1 MSKSVF
7 DFVGFFAHRFSRL
20 GLINKKNIYNFINK
34 SDINAMP
41 EDRLIFFYFKLK
53 QTPFLK

>member
-41 EDRLIFFYFKLK
+41 EDRLNFFISN
-53 QTPFLK
+53 

>member
-34 SDINAMP
+34 SD
-41 EDRLIFFYFKLK
+41 RLNFFYFKLK

>member
-41 EDRLIFFYFKLK
+41 EDRLKFFYFKLK
-53 QTPFLK
+53 QTPF

>member
-7 DFVGFFAHRFSRL
+7 DFVGFFVYRFSRL

-34 SDINAMP
+34 FDINVML
-41 EDRLIFFYFKLK
+41 EDRLNFFLF
-53 QTPFLK
+53 

>member
-7 DFVGFFAHRFSRL
+7 DFVGCFAHRFSRL
-20 GLINKKNIYNFINK
+20 GLINKKNIYNFINE

-41 EDRLIFFYFKLK
+41 EDRLNFFYFKLK